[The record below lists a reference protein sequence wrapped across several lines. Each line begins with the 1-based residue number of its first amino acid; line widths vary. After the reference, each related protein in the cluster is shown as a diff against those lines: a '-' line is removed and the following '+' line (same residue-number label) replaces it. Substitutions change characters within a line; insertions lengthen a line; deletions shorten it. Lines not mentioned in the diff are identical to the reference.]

1 MSTIQAVPALE
12 TQLEEGLHTATVV
25 KVTLKT
31 RFGTAGAYTALN
43 LTFADADGA
52 TASAMLPHFR
62 GKIATAFTAL
72 GDPLSALEEIAPER
86 LMALR
91 GRRAEVNIIHRV
103 SKGKTYANVSSIN
116 GQVIA

>member
-1 MSTIQAVPALE
+1 LSSFF
-12 TQLEEGLHTATVV
+12 LH
-25 KVTLKT
+25 KPTLSQ
-31 RFGTAGAYTALN
+31 N
-43 LTFADADGA
+43 LILWGFYHCPWLHSEKAIN
-52 TASAMLPHFR
+52 

-91 GRRAEVNIIHRV
+91 GRRAEVQIIHRI
-103 SKGKTYANVSSIN
+103 SKGKVYANVSSIN